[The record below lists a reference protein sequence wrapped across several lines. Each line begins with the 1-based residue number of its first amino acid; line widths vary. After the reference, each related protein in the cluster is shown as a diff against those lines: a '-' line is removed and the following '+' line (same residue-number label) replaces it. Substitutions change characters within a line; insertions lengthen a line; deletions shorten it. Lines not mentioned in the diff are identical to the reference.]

1 MAATIVVK
9 PIKPSAVLVES
20 NNKSGTPIHID
31 DSVDWGK
38 VEGIVADAVAGAVKE
53 MAIDDHLSATS
64 TNAVQNKV
72 IYEKLNEMINLL
84 YAAL

>member
-1 MAATIVVK
+1 MATPIVVN

-20 NNKSGTPIHID
+20 NHKSGTPIHID
-31 DSVDWGK
+31 DSIDWGR
-38 VEGIVADAVAGAVKE
+38 VESIVADAIEGAFQE
-53 MAIDDHLSATS
+53 IEIDDHLSAVS

-72 IYEKLNEMINLL
+72 IYEKLNEMMNLL